1 MAPLLTLVLVI
12 VVNLALG
19 LLPPPPGGQLRP
31 HRRPHLRLPPRL
43 RRLHPP
49 AVRLAETSIS
59 SSGRSAAAWRATNDD
74 GGGCSAA
81 GLGETQAQ
89 DVPVRAVAG
98 RRRAARRRVHGG
110 HRAAVPWVQR
120 ERALSLVPL
129 PQLRADQEVEVRRVA
144 DHVHGDAAG
153 EHAHRRLRRR
163 QEPDVRCRVGR
174 GRVAG
179 QDQRPLQPALHLLF
193 SEQSCFQ
200 LPLIPYSLCT

>member
-1 MAPLLTLVLVI
+1 MLTLVLVI

-43 RRLHPP
+43 RLLHPA

-59 SSGRSAAAWRATNDD
+59 SSGRSAAAWRATNDG
-74 GGGCSAA
+74 GGGCSVA

-110 HRAAVPWVQR
+110 HRAAVPSVQR
-120 ERALSLVPL
+120 NEHCPWCHYLSCVPTKRWRCDASPTTCTGMQQENTL
-129 PQLRADQEVEVRRVA
+129 TVVCAGGKNQTYVVASSADATQ
-144 DHVHGDAAG
+144 
-153 EHAHRRLRRR
+153 
-163 QEPDVRCRVGR
+163 GR
-174 GRVAG
+174 INDLCN
-179 QDQRPLQPALHLLF
+179 Q
-193 SEQSCFQ
+193 
-200 LPLIPYSLCT
+200 LCT